1 MAFKKPTVK
10 KTITDISQAMIYIR
24 STKKFG
30 KTTLF
35 RDIVLEKYNDPGC
48 GLLLGIGSEY
58 GYSLLDDLNSTQI
71 ESWKDL
77 EELVAWLASDDEDAK
92 KIKMIGLDT
101 IDELIPLAE
110 QEICRQWEKKKKEKC
125 DTINEA
131 FNGFGRGQQKATELI
146 KKFTSKLRR
155 MNIGVIAIAHTKLR
169 TIIDKGSE
177 GTEGYQVLTSNLET
191 RYESL
196 FGDIFDFV
204 FTGNIDRQIKD
215 GVAIS
220 DERRLYFRGN
230 TRIDAGGR
238 FAGGSVPEYMVFEN
252 ENNAAEFIRI
262 VEEGMRNSL
271 RNKKTDEEY
280 EQYKKEVEEER
291 AEDSK
296 KSLEEEIAH
305 AETDKYLDFAVEK
318 GIDFARKYYSNDKFK
333 SKVAECLE
341 NAGVKK
347 IQELPNEDFAE
358 LIKYAVEELGLSM
371 EI

>member
-1 MAFKKPTVK
+1 MAFKKPTVR

-58 GYSLLDDLNSTQI
+58 GYALLDDLNVTQI

-77 EELVAWLASDDEDAK
+77 EELVAWLASNDEDAK

-110 QEICRQWEKKKKEKC
+110 QEICRQWERKKKEKC

-131 FNGFGRGQQKATELI
+131 YNGFGRGQQKATELI
-146 KKFTSKLRR
+146 KKLTSKLRR

-204 FTGNIDRQIKD
+204 LTGNIDRQIKD

-238 FAGGSVPEYMVFEN
+238 FAAGSVPEYMVFEN
-252 ENNAAEFIRI
+252 ENNASEFIKI

-291 AEDSK
+291 IENSK
-296 KSLEEEIAH
+296 KNLLEEE
-305 AETDKYLDFAVEK
+305 EK
-318 GIDFARKYYSNDKFK
+318 NKDNIYIDFALNKGEEFIRKNYSNEIFKDKIKEFLVK
-333 SKVAECLE
+333 NDA
-341 NAGVKK
+341 KK
-347 IQELPNEDFAE
+347 IQELPSDE
-358 LIKYAVEELGLSM
+358 LVLLIRYGVEELGFSM
-371 EI
+371 DI